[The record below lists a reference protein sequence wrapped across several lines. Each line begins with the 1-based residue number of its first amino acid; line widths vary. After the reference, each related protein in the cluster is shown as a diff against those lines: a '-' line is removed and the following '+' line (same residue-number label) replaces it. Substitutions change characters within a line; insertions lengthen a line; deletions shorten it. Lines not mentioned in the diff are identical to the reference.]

1 MAILEKETSS
11 QGGGHWYTRDGEP
24 MHKVQKAKGDGE
36 RNTTLRDARKYNLL
50 PSVTTVFG
58 IMSKQGLNIWKQN
71 KIIEA
76 TAMLPKR
83 PDETFDYYKNRILSK
98 SMEETE
104 KASTLGS
111 QVHYAIEKCLD
122 GTPPDPSL
130 EQYVFPVIHKITAM
144 GIVNIQ
150 QEKVL
155 VNKTHGYA
163 GRVDLM
169 AEKGDKKIVIDF
181 KTRKTE
187 PNRKVTPH
195 EYQPMQISAYAMS
208 AFGTLDNVVGANIY
222 ISTTEV
228 GRMEVCYYEPELLK
242 KEFDAFLHILALWR
256 YSNNYDPRES
266 EVQCG

>member
-1 MAILEKETSS
+1 MATLEKETKS
-11 QGGGHWYTRDGEP
+11 GGGHWYTLDGKP
-24 MHKVQKAKGDGE
+24 MHTVQKSNGDGE
-36 RNTTLRDARKYNLL
+36 RKTNLRDARKLNLL
-50 PSVTTVFG
+50 PSVTTIFG
-58 IMSKQGLNIWKQN
+58 IMAKQGLEIWKQN

-76 TAMLPKR
+76 TARYPKK
-83 PDETFDYYKNRILSK
+83 PDETFEYYKNRILAK

-104 KASTLGS
+104 QASTLGS

-130 EQYVFPVIHKITAM
+130 EQYVFPAIHKIKAM

-155 VNKTHGYA
+155 VNKMLGYA

-187 PNRKVTPH
+187 ANRKITPH

-208 AFGTLDNVVGANIY
+208 AYGSLDNVVGANIY

-228 GRMEVCYYEPELLK
+228 GRMEVCYYDSETLT
-242 KEFDAFLHILALWR
+242 KEFSAFQHILALWR
-256 YSNNYDPRES
+256 YSNNYDPR
-266 EVQCG
+266 QA